1 MNLKYYYW
9 YFNNAIPEH
18 VCDQIT
24 KFGLEKSECEQGIIG
39 DFSKKIKEGK
49 TLTEEDRKR
58 IKIKRDSIVSFFSEP
73 WVYNVVHPFVRVA
86 NTNAGWSFDWDF
98 TEACQ
103 FTEYAKNQ
111 FYDWHC
117 DSWDAPYDEPEN
129 LDRHN
134 KMRKLSVSCLLTD
147 PKEYEGGDLEFKA
160 KTSDGEEVIIAPT
173 EAVTKGAVIVF
184 PSFVWHRVK
193 PVTKGIRR
201 SLVMWNLGYPFR

>member
-9 YFNNAIPEH
+9 YFNDAIPEH

-24 KFGLEKSECEQGIIG
+24 KFAFEKLKKEQATTGNFFEKYKKGIP
-39 DFSKKIKEGK
+39 
-49 TLTEEDRKR
+49 LTEEEKE
-58 IKIKRDSIVSFFSEP
+58 KIRTKRDSIVSFFSEQ
-73 WVYNVVHPFVRVA
+73 WVYNVVYPFIRVA
-86 NTNAGWSFDWDF
+86 NFNAGWNFDWDF
-98 TEACQ
+98 SEACQ
-103 FTEYAKNQ
+103 FTEYSKNQ

-117 DSWDAPYDEPEN
+117 DSWEEPYKEPEN
-129 LDRHN
+129 LHRHN
-134 KMRKLSVSCLLTD
+134 KIRKLSVSCLLTD

-160 KTSDGEEVIIAPT
+160 RTPEGEEIILVPK